1 VAALAGRPSASR
13 DHSLAG
19 NVLRR
24 NAASRH
30 KLGQNGVV
38 QLNLLREALFVPAH
52 MVFDFR
58 RFAHSASPKLFDL
71 DETEP
76 RQQIVA
82 VATVFDPLP
91 ETRERIG

>member
-1 VAALAGRPSASR
+1 
-13 DHSLAG
+13 
-19 NVLRR
+19 
-24 NAASRH
+24 
-30 KLGQNGVV
+30 
-38 QLNLLREALFVPAH
+38 